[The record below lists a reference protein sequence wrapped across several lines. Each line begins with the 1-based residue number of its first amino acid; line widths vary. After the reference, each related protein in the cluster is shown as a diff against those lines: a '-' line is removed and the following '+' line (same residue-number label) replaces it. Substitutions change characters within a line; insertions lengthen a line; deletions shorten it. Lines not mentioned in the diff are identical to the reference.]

1 MAPQPPSPQE
11 WARLSDTLGFEL
23 SPDKLAEMAALAAPT
38 LAAYSRLDE
47 LPDETLPVRYPRTD
61 PGHRPVGE
69 ENPHNGWA
77 WKCSIKG
84 ADGGKL
90 AGKRVAIKDN
100 VAVAGVPMGNGTALL
115 ENFVPNEDATVVTR
129 VLDAGGEIVGKTT
142 VPAFCF
148 DGAGITCHPGPQPTN
163 PHDAGYCPGASSAG
177 AGIVVVTGQADLA
190 VGGDQGGSIRIP
202 ASWSGCYGL
211 KPTHGLVPY
220 TGAFPIEMTLDHLG
234 PMARSVEGCALFL
247 EVLAGSDGLDPR
259 QPQVGTAEYGAD
271 LVSGMDGMRVG
282 ILSEGFGISGISE
295 DDVDE
300 AVREAANRFAQAG
313 AKVES
318 VSVPMHRDGPVLW
331 SAIAHEGATY
341 QMVEGDG
348 MGTNWRGHYS
358 TALVDAYGR
367 ARRSRARDYPD
378 TVKLTAMVGRY
389 MSERY
394 NHHYYAKAQNLS
406 RRLRAQYD
414 QVLSA
419 YDVLVLPTTPMKA
432 MPLPSGSGLPE
443 LFATALGM
451 LDNTAPFDVTGHP
464 AMSVPCGMSNGL
476 PVGMMIVG
484 KHFDEATVLR
494 AAYTFQEQLSA

>member
-1 MAPQPPSPQE
+1 MAPQQPSAEE
-11 WARLSDTLGFEL
+11 WARLSDSLGFEL
-23 SPDKLAEMAALAAPT
+23 APDRLAEMAALSAPT
-38 LAAYSRLDE
+38 FAAYARLDE
-47 LPDETLPVRYPRTD
+47 LADETLPVRYPRTD
-61 PGHRPVGE
+61 PGRRPVGE
-69 ENPHNGWA
+69 DNPHNGWT
-77 WKCSIKG
+77 WKCSITG
-84 ADGGKL
+84 ADEGKL

-100 VAVAGVPMGNGTALL
+100 VAIAGIPMGNGTSLL
-115 ENFVPNEDATVVTR
+115 ENFIPNEDATVVTR
-129 VLDAGGEIVGKTT
+129 VLEAGGEIVGKTT

-163 PHDAGYCPGASSAG
+163 PHNADYCAGASSAG
-177 AGIVVVTGQADLA
+177 AAIVLVTEQADLA
-190 VGGDQGGSIRIP
+190 VGGDQGGSVRIP

-234 PMARSVEGCALFL
+234 PMARTVQDCALFL

-259 QPQVGTAEYGAD
+259 QPEVAAGEYTAALTGD
-271 LVSGMDGMRVG
+271 MDGLRVG
-282 ILSEGFGISGISE
+282 ILTEGFAIAGVSQ

-300 AVREAANRFAQAG
+300 TVRDAANRFSQAG

-341 QMVEGDG
+341 QMVQGDG

-367 ARRSRARDYPD
+367 ARRARGRDYPE
-378 TVKLTAMVGRY
+378 TVKLTAMVGQY

-406 RRLRAQYD
+406 RRLRAQYN
-414 QVLSA
+414 QALST
-419 YDVLVLPTTPMKA
+419 YDILVLPTTPMKA
-432 MPLPSGSGLPE
+432 MPLPSGDGLAE

-464 AMSVPCGMSNGL
+464 AMSVPCGMSDGL

-494 AAYTFQEQLSA
+494 AAFSFQEQLSA